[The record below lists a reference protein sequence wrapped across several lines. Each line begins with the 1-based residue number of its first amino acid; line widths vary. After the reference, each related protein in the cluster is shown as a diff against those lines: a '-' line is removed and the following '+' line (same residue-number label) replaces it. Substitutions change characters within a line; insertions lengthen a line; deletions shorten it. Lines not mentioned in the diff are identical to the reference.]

1 MANLLERFVHR
12 TEFDSYEDF
21 YKNFSI
27 SVPENFNFAYDVVDV
42 YATEQPEKRALIWV
56 DDHGHER
63 TLTFGDLKYLSDKAA
78 NFFLSQGIRKGD
90 HVMLI
95 LRGHYSFW
103 YCLLGLHKIGA
114 ITTPATHMLTS
125 KDLVYRIDK
134 GDIRMIVASNWAQ
147 LPDHVED
154 AEGKVEVEKPLKV
167 LQNGTRPGWLSLEEE
182 MEKISPDFTRPVGEA
197 NTRSE
202 DISLAL
208 FSSGTSSYPKM
219 VQHDFLYPLAHI
231 VTAKYWQRCI
241 DDGLHYTV
249 ADTGWG
255 KVLWGKIYGQWICGS
270 AVFVYDYDKFS
281 APSMAA
287 MCARYGVTTFCA
299 PPTVYR
305 FLIKKDLA
313 QYDFSM
319 LQNCTVA
326 GESLDPEVYN
336 RFKQFTGLG
345 LREGFGQ
352 TETAL
357 QLFNPLWITPRPGST
372 GQPSPLY
379 DVKLLNAQGQICE
392 DGEEGEIVIAVGEHK
407 PLGLFAG
414 FYKGASLAEVAAEDG
429 FYHTGDIAWRDEDG
443 YYWFV
448 GRADDII
455 KSSGYRIGPFEV
467 ESALIEHPA
476 VLECAITGVPDPDR
490 GQIVKATIV
499 LTSGYTPSE
508 SLKKELQNHVKNVTA
523 PYKYPRAI
531 EFVEELPKTISGKIR
546 RVEIRE
552 RDREGK

>member
-12 TEFDSYEDF
+12 IEFDSYEDF

-27 SVPENFNFAYDVVDV
+27 TVPKNFNFAYDVVDV
-42 YATEQPEKRALIWV
+42 YATEQPDKRALIWV

-78 NFFLSQGIRKGD
+78 NFFLSRGIRKGD

-147 LPDHVED
+147 LPDHVDD

-182 MEKISPDFTRPVGEA
+182 IEKISPDFTRPVGEA
-197 NTRSE
+197 NTCNE

-255 KVLWGKIYGQWICGS
+255 KVL
-270 AVFVYDYDKFS
+270 
-281 APSMAA
+281 
-287 MCARYGVTTFCA
+287 
-299 PPTVYR
+299 
-305 FLIKKDLA
+305 
-313 QYDFSM
+313 
-319 LQNCTVA
+319 
-326 GESLDPEVYN
+326 
-336 RFKQFTGLG
+336 
-345 LREGFGQ
+345 
-352 TETAL
+352 
-357 QLFNPLWITPRPGST
+357 
-372 GQPSPLY
+372 
-379 DVKLLNAQGQICE
+379 
-392 DGEEGEIVIAVGEHK
+392 
-407 PLGLFAG
+407 
-414 FYKGASLAEVAAEDG
+414 
-429 FYHTGDIAWRDEDG
+429 
-443 YYWFV
+443 
-448 GRADDII
+448 
-455 KSSGYRIGPFEV
+455 
-467 ESALIEHPA
+467 
-476 VLECAITGVPDPDR
+476 
-490 GQIVKATIV
+490 
-499 LTSGYTPSE
+499 
-508 SLKKELQNHVKNVTA
+508 
-523 PYKYPRAI
+523 
-531 EFVEELPKTISGKIR
+531 
-546 RVEIRE
+546 
-552 RDREGK
+552 